1 MSIALY
7 NAHQLAAENHD
18 LEYFK
23 NLLREYEEA
32 RLEEE
37 AAKEAA
43 KTAKVAKTPKKGKK
57 SQETVDE
64 ADDEDVDMGDAE
76 EAEKKPKATKKRK
89 ADDDTATPKRS
100 ESVKKPKIKLM
111 TTPKANGTDTP
122 KTKEKKAAKPKSTKK
137 ANGAAEPAAPSE
149 PELDPETKRKNKEKE
164 VLFLR
169 HKLQKG
175 LLTRD
180 QQPKEEEMKMMSEYI
195 TKLEGYADLEV
206 SIIRVTKI
214 NKVLKG
220 ILKLESIP
228 KEEEFKF
235 KERSSE
241 LLGKWNKILEK
252 DTPNQAAAQANG
264 TAAKEET
271 NGDSKPE
278 AETKSV
284 EPAAKAEDAPKSEE
298 AAPAADADVAMEDAP
313 ERDDAKLEVEEPKEA
328 SEEKVEVR
336 MLSISRGIQ
345 LTPKQKTDSAE
356 AEATA

>member
-1 MSIALY
+1 MSYADNY
-7 NAHQLAAENHD
+7 Q
-18 LEYFK
+18 
-23 NLLREYEEA
+23 
-32 RLEEE
+32 
-37 AAKEAA
+37 
-43 KTAKVAKTPKKGKK
+43 TPKKG
-57 SQETVDE
+57 
-64 ADDEDVDMGDAE
+64 
-76 EAEKKPKATKKRK
+76 
-89 ADDDTATPKRS
+89 S
-100 ESVKKPKIKLM
+100 ESVKKPKIKLT

-122 KTKEKKAAKPKSTKK
+122 KSTKAKKETKPKAKK
-137 ANGAAEPAAPSE
+137 ANGAAAEPAAPAE
-149 PELDPETKRKNKEKE
+149 PEVDPETKRKNKEKE

-252 DTPNQAAAQANG
+252 DTPNQANG
-264 TAAKEET
+264 TAAKEEV
-271 NGDSKPE
+271 NGDAK
-278 AETKSV
+278 AEQKKSA
-284 EPAAKAEDAPKSEE
+284 EPAANEEVVPDSDAN
-298 AAPAADADVAMEDAP
+298 APAADADVVMEDAP
-313 ERDDAKLEVEEPKEA
+313 EKDDAPEKMEVEEPKEA
-328 SEEKVEVR
+328 SEETAEVR
-336 MLSISRGIQ
+336 RFHCM
-345 LTPKQKTDSAE
+345 P
-356 AEATA
+356 

>member
-7 NAHQLAAENHD
+7 NAHQLASENHD

-23 NLLREYEEA
+23 NLLREFEEA

-43 KTAKVAKTPKKGKK
+43 RAAKVAKTPKKGKK
-57 SQETVDE
+57 SQDTVDD
-64 ADDEDVDMGDAE
+64 ADDEDVEMGDAE
-76 EAEKKPKATKKRK
+76 EAEKKSKATKKRK
-89 ADDDTATPKRS
+89 ADDDTATPKRT
-100 ESVKKPKIKLM
+100 ESVKKPKIKLT

-137 ANGAAEPAAPSE
+137 ANGAAESAASAE
-149 PELDPETKRKNKEKE
+149 PELDTETKRKNKEKE

-228 KEEEFKF
+228 KDEEFKF

-252 DTPNQAAAQANG
+252 DTPNQAPSQANG

-271 NGDSKPE
+271 NGAPKPE
-278 AETKSV
+278 AETQSTN
-284 EPAAKAEDAPKSEE
+284 PAAKEEDAPKSEE
-298 AAPAADADVAMEDAP
+298 AAPAAGADVVMEDAP
-313 ERDDAKLEVEEPKEA
+313 EKDDANLEVEEPKEA
-328 SEEKVEVR
+328 SEEKVEVK
-336 MLSISRGIQ
+336 MLSVHTRSSTNIG
-345 LTPKQKTDSAE
+345 TGC
-356 AEATA
+356 

>member
-23 NLLREYEEA
+23 NLLREFEEA

-43 KTAKVAKTPKKGKK
+43 KAAKVAKTPKKGKK

-64 ADDEDVDMGDAE
+64 ADDEDVEMGDAE

-89 ADDDTATPKRS
+89 ADDDTATPKRT
-100 ESVKKPKIKLM
+100 ESVKKPKIKLT

-122 KTKEKKAAKPKSTKK
+122 KTREKKAAKPKSTKK
-137 ANGAAEPAAPSE
+137 VNGAAEPVAPAE

-175 LLTRD
+175 LLTKD
-180 QQPKEEEMKMMSEYI
+180 QQPKEEDMKMMSEYI

-220 ILKLESIP
+220 LLKLESIP

-235 KERSSE
+235 KERSAE

-252 DTPNQAAAQANG
+252 DTPNQATPQANG
-264 TAAKEET
+264 TAAKEEEI
-271 NGDSKPE
+271 NGDSKLE

-284 EPAAKAEDAPKSEE
+284 EPGAKEEDAPKSEE
-298 AAPAADADVAMEDAP
+298 AAPAADADVAMEDVP
-313 ERDDAKLEVEEPKEA
+313 EKDDAKLEVEEPKEA
-328 SEEKVEVR
+328 SEEEDEVR
-336 MLSISRGIQ
+336 MLLIIPIE
-345 LTPKQKTDSAE
+345 LN
-356 AEATA
+356 